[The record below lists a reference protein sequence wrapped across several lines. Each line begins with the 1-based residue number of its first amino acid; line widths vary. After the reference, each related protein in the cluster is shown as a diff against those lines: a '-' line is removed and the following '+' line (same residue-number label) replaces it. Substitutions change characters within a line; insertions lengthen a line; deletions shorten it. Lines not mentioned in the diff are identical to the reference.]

1 METVEINGFL
11 IDEFNQHGLEAGKTQ
26 GICPLCSSSR
36 KPENRKAKCA
46 SYDWERGL
54 GTCHNCDSTFQL
66 HTYKRKGKSTREYV
80 KPDTTG
86 YVVSEKII
94 NWFAERGISE
104 QTLSEL
110 KVREGKEYM
119 PQTGK
124 LENAIQFNYYMG
136 MDLINIKYRDGRK
149 NFKLYKGAEKI
160 FYNINSVVNHDW
172 CVIVEGE
179 MDVLALHEAGIKNVI
194 SVPNGATLNS
204 NNLDYLDNCIDYLD
218 DKEKIILAVD
228 ADEPGQAL
236 RNEFIRRLGAEVCYL
251 VDFEGDKDANDY
263 LLKHGKEK
271 LCDVINKA
279 TQVPLEGVS
288 TLRDLENDLLDFVH
302 NGFKPGYQVG
312 LPNFDKIFSTYTSQF
327 ITVTGIPSS
336 GKSDFVDQMC
346 VGYNR
351 NYGWKTAFAS
361 PENKPNYLHAHKLI
375 RKTWEGMPTKDDVGT
390 SKWKQVTDH
399 VNDNYF
405 FIDMDRYTL
414 DEVLKKGGEL
424 VKRKGIKCLVID
436 PYNKVRDVNCKTED
450 VNRYTMEYLTKIEVF
465 AKKYDVLVFIV
476 AHPTKMYKDKDG
488 QIEEPTMYNI
498 KGGGE
503 WYDASYH
510 GILVHRDYEA
520 KTVKA
525 KVLKVKFQN
534 LGENGAEAHFTW
546 EPKSGS
552 YIPLA
557 TKSGNAP
564 TEFWI
569 DINIKGRINRSP
581 EPFHSTDVWKQI
593 YKYYKYYYDKH
604 RKSI

>member
-11 IDEFNQHGLEAGKTQ
+11 IDEFNQHNLEEGKTQ

-36 KPENRKAKCA
+36 KPKNQKAKCA

-54 GTCHNCDSTFQL
+54 GTCHNCDSSFQL
-66 HTYKRKGKSTREYV
+66 HTYKRKGESTREYV
-80 KPDTTG
+80 KPEMSDN
-86 YVVSEKII
+86 VLPPSSKIVE
-94 NWFAERGISE
+94 WFDKRGISE
-104 QTLSEL
+104 QTLL
-110 KVREGKEYM
+110 DLDVREGKEFM

-149 NFKLYKGAEKI
+149 NFKLYKGAEKV

-179 MDVLALHEAGIKNVI
+179 MDVLAFHEAGVKNVI

-218 DKEKIILAVD
+218 GMNKIVLAVD

-236 RNEFIRRLGAEVCYL
+236 KQEFIRRLGAEVCYL
-251 VDFEGDKDANDY
+251 VDFGNVKDANDFLIHY
-263 LLKHGKEK
+263 GKEELK
-271 LCDVINKA
+271 NVITYA
-279 TQVPLEGVS
+279 SQVPLEGVS
-288 TLRDLENDLLDFVH
+288 TLRDVEGELLDFVH
-302 NGFKPGYQVG
+302 NGFKPGFQVG
-312 LPNFDKIFSTYTSQF
+312 LENFDKIFSTYTSQF

-346 VGYNR
+346 IGYNK
-351 NYGWKTAFAS
+351 NYGWKTAYAS
-361 PENKPNYLHAHKLI
+361 PENKPNYLHAHKLM
-375 RKTWEGMPTKDDVGT
+375 RKTWEGMPTKADVGT
-390 SKWKQVTDH
+390 SKWNQVTDH

-414 DEVLKKGGEL
+414 DEVLTKGGEL

-436 PYNKVRDVNCKTED
+436 PYNKVRDTNSKTED

-465 AKKYDVLVFIV
+465 AKKYDVLVIVV

-488 QIEEPTMYNI
+488 KIEEPTMYNI

-510 GILVHRDYEA
+510 GLLIHRDYEA

-534 LGENGAEAHFTW
+534 LGENGAEAHFNW

-557 TKSGNAP
+557 NSLV
-564 TEFWI
+564 E
-569 DINIKGRINRSP
+569 D
-581 EPFHSTDVWKQI
+581 EPMPWEK
-593 YKYYKYYYDKH
+593 
-604 RKSI
+604 

>member
-80 KPDTTG
+80 KPDKTG
-86 YVVSEKII
+86 CVASEKII

-104 QTLSEL
+104 QTLNEL
-110 KVREGKEYM
+110 KVRESKEFM

-251 VDFEGDKDANDY
+251 VDFEGNKDANDY

-327 ITVTGIPSS
+327 ITVTGLPSS

-510 GILVHRDYEA
+510 GILVHRDYDA

-557 TKSGNAP
+557 A
-564 TEFWI
+564 
-569 DINIKGRINRSP
+569 DIAEDEAMP
-581 EPFHSTDVWKQI
+581 WE
-593 YKYYKYYYDKH
+593 
-604 RKSI
+604 